1 MAHSNPSFRSDHN
14 YNSARLLEVRNF
26 IVSLEEDKAAAEEA
40 KKHVVEEW
48 DEQITNLNDQIKEAK
63 KAQAALLRAQNG
75 ISRAHGLDDV
85 APVGR
90 KKKENEGRYKLIR
103 PEWDPPHFFQCKI
116 GNDDEWKFMDQI
128 AAETPAKAAK
138 IYNALPKVKRSEPF
152 TNKEFWC
159 VKHSEFLTELFQTMA
174 DHCVRGFQVIVEPK
188 PRCQLPR
195 KPGCMRGPMRP
206 NVRHRYRDVFAAQSA
221 GNDTLESRSSNSSS
235 RSSSTTSRSRRPPTP
250 PPTPSQSPPRSP
262 TQSPPP
268 PPPQSSQN
276 GPITS
281 TQNPDNARP
290 TIATPPFS
298 PMRPENDDNLP
309 NLDINVPDFSTDFDP
324 YTSYISVS
332 SYTPS
337 QW

>member
-103 PEWDPPHFFQCKI
+103 PEWDSPHFFQCKI

-152 TNKEFWC
+152 TNKEFC
-159 VKHSEFLTELFQTMA
+159 
-174 DHCVRGFQVIVEPK
+174 
-188 PRCQLPR
+188 
-195 KPGCMRGPMRP
+195 
-206 NVRHRYRDVFAAQSA
+206 
-221 GNDTLESRSSNSSS
+221 
-235 RSSSTTSRSRRPPTP
+235 
-250 PPTPSQSPPRSP
+250 
-262 TQSPPP
+262 
-268 PPPQSSQN
+268 
-276 GPITS
+276 
-281 TQNPDNARP
+281 
-290 TIATPPFS
+290 
-298 PMRPENDDNLP
+298 
-309 NLDINVPDFSTDFDP
+309 
-324 YTSYISVS
+324 
-332 SYTPS
+332 
-337 QW
+337 